1 MAKVP
6 RVCYGWQNK
15 RFIPSPVP
23 YSHSPLRYP
32 GSKRCLTPLMQWIL
46 QQNHL
51 AHRPY
56 AEPFAGGSALALE
69 LLYKD
74 HVSEIHLNDMD
85 PAIGSFWYS
94 ILHHTDEFVDRIRQ
108 TPITMGEWTIQRQVH
123 RESDVT
129 DPLSLGF
136 AAFFLNRTN
145 RSGIIKAGVI
155 GGKNQTGRYK
165 LDCRFNR
172 EDLEQRVR
180 RIAKYRDRIHVS
192 CQDAIDFIARASQQ
206 LPGSTFFCVDPPYL
220 NRGRELY
227 TSFYTQRDHE
237 VLAKSMLAL
246 DHPWV
251 VTYDDSALISGL
263 YRDRRQYRFDLNYSV
278 QTKRRGT
285 ELMIVSR
292 GLAVPPA
299 IRKRPVNKPTYQF
312 VTVGTLRDINQF
324 RWANAPPGIDTIGN
338 FGSAVKRQ
346 C

>member
-1 MAKVP
+1 
-6 RVCYGWQNK
+6 
-15 RFIPSPVP
+15 
-23 YSHSPLRYP
+23 
-32 GSKRCLTPLMQWIL
+32 MQWIL
-46 QQNHL
+46 QQNNL
-51 AHRPY
+51 THRPY
-56 AEPFAGGSALALE
+56 AEPFAGGSALALQ
-69 LLYKD
+69 LLYKG
-74 HVSEIHLNDMD
+74 HVSEIHLNDSD
-85 PAIGSFWYS
+85 PAIGSFWHS
-94 ILHHTDEFVDRIRQ
+94 VLHHTDEFLDRIRQ
-108 TPITMGEWTIQRQVH
+108 TPVTMEEWTIQRQIH
-123 RESDVT
+123 RKSDVT

-192 CQDAIDFIARASQQ
+192 CQDAVDFISKASQQ

-220 NRGRELY
+220 NKGRELY
-227 TSFYTQRDHE
+227 THFYTQGDHGD
-237 VLAKSMLAL
+237 LATSMLAL

-263 YRDRRQYRFDLNYSV
+263 YRNRRQYRFDLNYSV

-285 ELMIVSR
+285 ELMIVSQ
-292 GLAVPPA
+292 GLTVPPA
-299 IRKRPVNKPTYQF
+299 IRKRPVNRPTYQF
-312 VTVGTLRDINQF
+312 VTVDMLKEIYPF
-324 RWANAPPGIDTIGN
+324 RWVNASPGIDAIGN
-338 FGSAVKRQ
+338 VGSTVERK